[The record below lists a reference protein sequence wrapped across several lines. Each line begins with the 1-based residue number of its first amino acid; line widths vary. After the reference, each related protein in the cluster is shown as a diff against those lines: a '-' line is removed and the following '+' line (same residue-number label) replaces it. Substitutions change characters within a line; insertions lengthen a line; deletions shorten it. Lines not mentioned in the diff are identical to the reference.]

1 MAEFTMGASLTM
13 TNNFSAPMS
22 AATQSAEQFK
32 QTLNG
37 TDQAIG
43 NLNKGLGNV
52 HGKGLQELT
61 TSATQAATAANSVVA
76 PVDGIVTSTNRAQNA
91 IQSFNRGWQS
101 IKQLPTTLHNIGST
115 LKTNVANGF
124 TSAKLQASLFVASVK
139 AVGKQKFTGMVNSL
153 KQLKSTLT
161 EGQTGVKGFATS
173 LKNIG
178 KISIASTVNAVRS
191 LTQNMKEFAKV
202 KISGISDKLKGLKN
216 SFTDGKTGASGLL
229 AALKKVAGVSFNA
242 LHSGLSK
249 IGSIAS
255 KAGKAV
261 ASGLGNAVKTTA
273 KGLGVAAAAG
283 ATAVTAL
290 VTSSV
295 KSYGDYEQLVGG
307 VETLFGAGGQS
318 LEEYAQGVG
327 KSVDKASSEYNK
339 LMASQQTVLTNAN
352 NAYKTAGL
360 SANDYMETVTSFSAS
375 LLQSLGGDTQ
385 KAASVADRAI
395 IDMADNANK
404 MGTGMDM
411 IQNAYQG
418 FAKQNYTMLDNLKLG
433 YGGTKTEMER
443 LLKDA
448 SKLSGQKFD
457 ISSYADIIEAIH
469 VVQENMGITG
479 TTAKE
484 ASMTIQGSASA
495 MKAAWGNMLVALT
508 TGGDNYEQSVSHL
521 VDTVKTFASNILP
534 AIRGA
539 LAGVGSLITD
549 LAPMIAEE
557 LPGLV
562 TTVLPPLISAV
573 GTLVASLVSA
583 LPGIISALIPAIK
596 DAGAQIVK
604 AFYEGFTG
612 KEMSAEAFESVK
624 TGIEDIIGIAKT
636 AVPII
641 LGLVAA
647 FKAFSVVKTVATGIK
662 SFATGIKSVASS
674 VTGGLASS
682 VTNVGT
688 GMANAGTA
696 AASSGTKMGTAATS
710 FMKIG
715 VAVLAIGAGL
725 ALAGAGFALLTQSAI
740 ALSSAGGG
748 AIAVMVGMVA
758 AIALLAVGAAALGTA
773 LTAGAVGFIAFGAA
787 VVLAGAGAVLFATA
801 VNIMTPALLALIP
814 VVGQVVNTIVNSI
827 GTVLVTC
834 IQTAGT
840 VISQILQSIGD
851 VFLKFGEGVSTI
863 VSSIGGAI
871 SGVLDAVAGIFNS
884 IGNAALNAGKGFELM
899 ANGLRTI
906 SSIPLTSLVKSLGA
920 VGDGLSIMSKYSTDV
935 NNIGQGLQSVVG
947 AVRSLATTT
956 AQATTSAMTLVA
968 ALTMLRTFTGEA
980 ITIGAVDVTG
990 FTASCGALVSAIV
1003 SMFAQAQAAVDSGM
1017 ANISASFG
1025 TLDVSGIAAKCAEI
1039 TQAFTEGMANANNAV
1054 TAGIATITSTLN
1066 SCNLYSCGVSI
1077 MQGLNNG
1084 MQSMRG
1090 SIMATAQSIANSVK
1104 STINSALDIHSPS
1117 RVLFESG
1124 ENTGEGFANGLL
1136 SLINKVKANAQT
1148 IADTAVEPFS
1158 SHGTAGDISASG
1170 TITSNKS
1177 RSDGGLKIMI
1187 DNLILQDVGN
1197 KNPKQLVKEILTELY
1212 TQLGGDN
1219 ELLSDVDMGVLL

>member
-249 IGSIAS
+249 IGSVAS

-508 TGGDNYEQSVSHL
+508 TGGDDFNRCLDAL
-521 VDTVKTFASNILP
+521 VDTALTFGKNVIPVVQKALTGVSKLIEGLAPVIAQVLPELLNSVLPGLLSAATSIIDSLVTALPGLISTITPSLVSGVIQIFTSLAPCIPQVLLTGLDLILGLAQGITQGLPQILQVATQSITTFVQGIASRVPDIMNTATQLLLALAQGITQNLPTLIQTGLQAVVSFIQGIVSNLPALLSAAMQCVMSLVQGIISSLPQILQAGVQVITSLVQGIVTMLPMLIQYGIQLIVTLIQGIIQNLP
-534 AIRGA
+534 AILQA
-539 LAGVGSLITD
+539 AVQIVVTLAGGLIQ
-549 LAPMIAEE
+549 A
-557 LPGLV
+557 
-562 TTVLPPLISAV
+562 
-573 GTLVASLVSA
+573 
-583 LPGIISALIPAIK
+583 IP
-596 DAGAQIVK
+596 Q
-604 AFYEGFTG
+604 
-612 KEMSAEAFESVK
+612 
-624 TGIEDIIGIAKT
+624 
-636 AVPII
+636 
-641 LGLVAA
+641 LVAA
-647 FKAFSVVKTVATGIK
+647 
-662 SFATGIKSVASS
+662 
-674 VTGGLASS
+674 
-682 VTNVGT
+682 
-688 GMANAGTA
+688 
-696 AASSGTKMGTAATS
+696 
-710 FMKIG
+710 
-715 VAVLAIGAGL
+715 
-725 ALAGAGFALLTQSAI
+725 
-740 ALSSAGGG
+740 
-748 AIAVMVGMVA
+748 
-758 AIALLAVGAAALGTA
+758 
-773 LTAGAVGFIAFGAA
+773 
-787 VVLAGAGAVLFATA
+787 
-801 VNIMTPALLALIP
+801 IP
-814 VVGQVVNTIVNSI
+814 Q
-827 GTVLVTC
+827 
-834 IQTAGT
+834 
-840 VISQILQSIGD
+840 
-851 VFLKFGEGVSTI
+851 
-863 VSSIGGAI
+863 
-871 SGVLDAVAGIFNS
+871 
-884 IGNAALNAGKGFELM
+884 
-899 ANGLRTI
+899 
-906 SSIPLTSLVKSLGA
+906 
-920 VGDGLSIMSKYSTDV
+920 
-935 NNIGQGLQSVVG
+935 
-947 AVRSLATTT
+947 
-956 AQATTSAMTLVA
+956 
-968 ALTMLRTFTGEA
+968 
-980 ITIGAVDVTG
+980 
-990 FTASCGALVSAIV
+990 LVSAIIDTILSTNWLDVGWQIVKGIGSGLVDGIKGIFGGGGKEGGTSLTEGAASGITSNLGTV
-1003 SMFAQAQAAVDSGM
+1003 STATSQISTTMSQGLQASTTDFNTFGANATTSIATGITTNAGAVYDSASALGPGIATSLTTSLSTVDTSAATSALGTNITNGVTTGIQTGTGTVVAAATDMTSQAQAAVDSGM

-1025 TLDVSGIAAKCAEI
+1025 TLDVSGITAKCAEI

-1177 RSDGGLKIMI
+1177 RSGGGLKIMI

>member
-115 LKTNVANGF
+115 LKTNVADGF

-178 KISIASTVNAVRS
+178 KISIASTVNAVRT

-261 ASGLGNAVKTTA
+261 ATGLGNAVKTTA

-339 LMASQQTVLTNAN
+339 LMASQQTVLNNAN
-352 NAYKTAGL
+352 SAYKTAGL
-360 SANDYMETVTSFSAS
+360 SANDYMETVTGFSAS

-385 KAASVADRAI
+385 RAASVADKAI

-484 ASMTIQGSASA
+484 AATTISGSAAS
-495 MKAAWGNMLVALT
+495 MKAAWGNMLVSLT
-508 TGGDNYEQSVSHL
+508 TGGENFDTSIDNLIS
-521 VDTVKTFASNILP
+521 TAKTFAGNLLP
-534 AIRGA
+534 AITGA
-539 LAGVGSLITD
+539 LSGVGKLID
-549 LAPMIAEE
+549 ALAPMIAAK

-562 TTVLPPLISAV
+562 SEILPPLVSAA
-573 GTLVASLVSA
+573 GTMVASLVKA
-583 LPGIISALIPAIK
+583 LPGIVAALVPAITE
-596 DAGAQIVK
+596 AGAQIVK
-604 AFYEGFTG
+604 AFYEAFTG
-612 KEMSAEAFESVK
+612 KEMSADAFEGVK
-624 TGIEDIIGIAKT
+624 SGINNVINVAKT
-636 AVPII
+636 AVPVIA
-641 LGLVAA
+641 GLAVA
-647 FKAFSVVKTVATGIK
+647 FKAMSIAKTIATGIK
-662 SFATGIKSVASS
+662 SFATGLSSIAKS
-674 VTGGLASS
+674 VTGGLAGKLTTVS
-682 VTNVGT
+682 T
-688 GMANAGTA
+688 GMKTTGTA
-696 AASSGTKMGTAATS
+696 AASSGTKMSTAATS
-710 FMKIG
+710 FMKMG
-715 VAVLAIGAGL
+715 VAVLAIGGGL
-725 ALAGAGFALLTQSAI
+725 ALAGVGFALLAQSAI
-740 ALSSAGGG
+740 ALAGAGGG

-773 LTAGAVGFIAFGAA
+773 LTAGAVGFIAFGGA
-787 VVLAGAGAVLFATA
+787 VVLAGAGAVLFAAA
-801 VNIMTPALLALIP
+801 VNLMTPPLLQLIP
-814 VVGQVVNTIVNSI
+814 VIGQVVNTIVNSI
-827 GTVLVTC
+827 GGILVTC

-840 VISQILQSIGD
+840 AISTILQSIGD
-851 VFLKFGEGVSTI
+851 VFLKFGEGVSSI

-906 SSIPLTSLVKSLGA
+906 SAIPLTSLIKSLAA
-920 VGDGLSIMSKYSTDV
+920 VGDGLSTMSKYATEV
-935 NNIGQGLQSVVG
+935 AAIGQGLQGVVT
-947 AVRSLATTT
+947 AVSSLTSTTT
-956 AQATTSAMTLVA
+956 QATASAMALVA
-968 ALTMLRTFTGEA
+968 SLTMLRTLTGEA
-980 ITIGAVDVTG
+980 ITIGAIDVTG
-990 FTASCGALVSAIV
+990 FTASCGVLVAAV
-1003 SMFAQAQAAVDSGM
+1003 VAMFTQAQAAVDSGM
-1017 ANISASFG
+1017 ANISAAFG
-1025 TLDVSGIAAKCAEI
+1025 TLDISGITAKCAEI
-1039 TQAFTEGMANANNAV
+1039 TQAFTEGMANANGVV

-1084 MQSMRG
+1084 MQSM
-1090 SIMATAQSIANSVK
+1090 SSAIMATAQSIANSVK

-1158 SHGTAGDISASG
+1158 NHGTAGDISASG
-1170 TITSNKS
+1170 TITNSKS
-1177 RSDGGLKIMI
+1177 RSGGGLKIMI

-1212 TQLGGDN
+1212 AQLGGDN